1 MKLYELLDGVEV
13 LGGYP
18 LNPEISSVTDDSRKV
33 RNSSVFV
40 CVKGKK
46 NDGHD
51 YARKALERGAAVVI
65 CDHNI
70 GIRNCIV
77 VENTR
82 EAYALMCANYYGNC
96 HRKLKMIGVTGT
108 NGKTTTTFI
117 IKKILEEN
125 GYKVGVIGTVNVMIG
140 NEKYPSD
147 YTTPNPSVLHRYLYM
162 MKMAG
167 CDVCIIEASSQAL
180 SQERTYGIHFDIGV
194 FTNLTREHL
203 DYHGS
208 MEEYAKAKAILMQNS
223 SVCIINADD
232 SYAEMMKRNAAE
244 KVVTYAVDGNA
255 DIKAENVKLNHGGVV
270 YTLVCESG
278 RYEIAYDVIGKFSVY
293 NSLAALAVG
302 IVMKADMKRAV
313 RAVAEMKTVRG
324 RIEKIPNN
332 RNIHILIDFAHTPDS
347 LENVLK
353 TVRDIYDKRII
364 TVFGCGGDRDRT
376 KRPLMGRIACKY
388 SDLVYVTSDNPR
400 TEDPDRIIDDI
411 VGDIDKNN
419 YVRIADR
426 TQAIKA
432 AIVEAEPGDTVLI
445 AGKGHE
451 RYQILGTEKI
461 HYDEREIVKQI
472 LDNGAN
478 FKDD

>member
-125 GYKVGVIGTVNVMIG
+125 GYKVGVIGTVDVMIG

-208 MEEYAKAKAILMQNS
+208 MEEYAKAKAILMRNS

-232 SYAEMMKRNAAE
+232 SFAEMMKRNAAE
-244 KVVTYAVDGNA
+244 KVVTFAIDGNA

-270 YTLVCESG
+270 YTLACESG

-302 IVMKADMKRAV
+302 IVMKVDMKRAV

-400 TEDPDRIIDDI
+400 TEDPERIIDDI
-411 VGDIDKNN
+411 VGNIDKNN
-419 YVRIADR
+419 YIRTADR

-432 AIVEAEPGDTVLI
+432 AIIEAEPGDTVLI

>member
-125 GYKVGVIGTVNVMIG
+125 GYKVGVIGTVDVMIG

-208 MEEYAKAKAILMQNS
+208 MEEYAKAKAILMRNS

-232 SYAEMMKRNAAE
+232 SFAEMMKRNAAE
-244 KVVTYAVDGNA
+244 KVVTFAIDGNA

-270 YTLVCESG
+270 YTLACESG

-302 IVMKADMKRAV
+302 IVMKVDMKRAV

-400 TEDPDRIIDDI
+400 TEDPERIIDDI
-411 VGDIDKNN
+411 VGNIDKNN
-419 YVRIADR
+419 YIRTADR

-461 HYDEREIVKQI
+461 HYDERKIVKQI

>member
-96 HRKLKMIGVTGT
+96 HRKLKMIGITGT

-125 GYKVGVIGTVNVMIG
+125 GYKVGVIGTVDVMIG

-208 MEEYAKAKAILMQNS
+208 MEEYAKAKAILMRNS

-232 SYAEMMKRNAAE
+232 SFAEMMKRNAAE
-244 KVVTYAVDGNA
+244 KVVTFAIDGNA
-255 DIKAENVKLNHGGVV
+255 DIKAEKVKLNHGGVV
-270 YTLVCESG
+270 YTLACESG

-302 IVMKADMKRAV
+302 IVMKVDMKRAV

-400 TEDPDRIIDDI
+400 TEDPERIIDDI
-411 VGDIDKNN
+411 VGNIDKNN
-419 YVRIADR
+419 YIRTADR

>member
-125 GYKVGVIGTVNVMIG
+125 GYKVGVIGTVDVMIG

-232 SYAEMMKRNAAE
+232 SFAEMMKRNAAE
-244 KVVTYAVDGNA
+244 KVVTFAIDGNA

-270 YTLVCESG
+270 YTLACESG

-302 IVMKADMKRAV
+302 IVMKVDMKRAV

-400 TEDPDRIIDDI
+400 TEDPERIIDDI
-411 VGDIDKNN
+411 VGNIDKNN
-419 YVRIADR
+419 YIRTADR

-432 AIVEAEPGDTVLI
+432 AIVEAEPGDTILI

-461 HYDEREIVKQI
+461 HYDEHEIVKQI

>member
-82 EAYALMCANYYGNC
+82 EAYARMCANYYGNC

-125 GYKVGVIGTVNVMIG
+125 GYKVGVIGTVDVMIG

-208 MEEYAKAKAILMQNS
+208 MEEYAKAKAILMRNS

-232 SYAEMMKRNAAE
+232 SFAEMMKRNAAE
-244 KVVTYAVDGNA
+244 KVVTFAIDGNA
-255 DIKAENVKLNHGGVV
+255 DIKAENVKLNHSGVV
-270 YTLVCESG
+270 YTLACESG

-302 IVMKADMKRAV
+302 IVMKVDMKRAV

-400 TEDPDRIIDDI
+400 TENPEQIIDDI
-411 VGDIDKNN
+411 VGNIDKNN
-419 YVRIADR
+419 YIRTADR

-451 RYQILGTEKI
+451 RYQILGTGKI

>member
-125 GYKVGVIGTVNVMIG
+125 GYKVGVIGTVDVMIG

-208 MEEYAKAKAILMQNS
+208 MEEYAKAKAILMRNS

-232 SYAEMMKRNAAE
+232 SFAEMMKRNAAE
-244 KVVTYAVDGNA
+244 KVVTFAIDGDA

-270 YTLVCESG
+270 YTLACESG

-302 IVMKADMKRAV
+302 IVMKVDMKRAV

-388 SDLVYVTSDNPR
+388 SDLVYITSDNPR
-400 TEDPDRIIDDI
+400 TEDPERIIDDI
-411 VGDIDKNN
+411 VGNIDKNN
-419 YVRIADR
+419 YIRTADR

>member
-125 GYKVGVIGTVNVMIG
+125 GYKVGVIGTVDVMIG

-223 SVCIINADD
+223 SVCVINADD
-232 SYAEMMKRNAAE
+232 SFAEMMKRNAAE
-244 KVVTYAVDGNA
+244 KVVTFAIDGNA

-302 IVMKADMKRAV
+302 IVMKVDMKRAV

-400 TEDPDRIIDDI
+400 TEDPERIIDDI
-411 VGDIDKNN
+411 VGNIDKNN
-419 YVRIADR
+419 YIRTADR

-432 AIVEAEPGDTVLI
+432 AIIEAEPGDTVLI

-461 HYDEREIVKQI
+461 HYDERKIVKQI

>member
-125 GYKVGVIGTVNVMIG
+125 GYKVGVIGTVDVMIG

-208 MEEYAKAKAILMQNS
+208 MEEYAKAKSILMRNS

-232 SYAEMMKRNAAE
+232 SFAEMMKRNAAE
-244 KVVTYAVDGNA
+244 KVVTFAIDGNA

-270 YTLVCESG
+270 YTLACESG

-302 IVMKADMKRAV
+302 IVMKVDMKRAV

-400 TEDPDRIIDDI
+400 TEDPERIIDDI
-411 VGDIDKNN
+411 VGNIDKNN
-419 YVRIADR
+419 YIRTADR

>member
-244 KVVTYAVDGNA
+244 KVVTYAVDSNA